1 MINVTTNATLIDK
14 ISSYDTQGAIIFIIG
29 VIAWYSIG
37 FGLIL
42 TDTIGFR
49 SNRIKKQKY
58 TNVYRAVNDLHEQK
72 IRNDILI
79 ELTDKNK
86 RKKLWDIYYG
96 NEKTSLLTIEK
107 DKIIVN
113 SIIKQL
119 DELNEQ
125 RRLLQNTLYGITLDQ
140 SDDDGGGDET
150 ENNHSIE

>member
-1 MINVTTNATLIDK
+1 MINVTTNTTLIDK

-42 TDTIGFR
+42 IDTIGFR

-58 TNVYRAVNDLHEQK
+58 TNVYRTVNDLHEQK

-119 DELNEQ
+119 EELNEQ

-140 SDDDGGGDET
+140 SDDDGGDET

>member
-37 FGLIL
+37 FGLVLI
-42 TDTIGFR
+42 DTIGFR

-107 DKIIVN
+107 DKVIVN

-140 SDDDGGGDET
+140 SDDDGGDET
-150 ENNHSIE
+150 ENNHSIQ